1 MVWGVDNIIKT
12 IYNGLNFFEPFINYY
27 QGGGMFKRFSI
38 LWIMVASLAFSG
50 LACGDLTQN
59 GYQSSNSQE
68 KSKQKKR
75 QDEHKRP
82 EVKYGY
88 PESMP
93 DKTAFFVTVHDAL
106 NQPVEDAKIRVTF
119 YARDK
124 FGEEHPWGP
133 CLSNYT
139 HWEKTDHAGNAKFV
153 LPTVL
158 CYNFE
163 ANIEVKKSKYHGDSK
178 DRVEIDEGMKP
189 IKFRI
194 WSEKQWKNAN
204 GDCD

>member
-75 QDEHKRP
+75 QDEHQSRTPKSAYPSTPETNLAKNTRGAPACPTIPTGKKPTTPATPSLSYQLFFATTSRP
-82 EVKYGY
+82 TSRSKNPNTTVI
-88 PESMP
+88 P
-93 DKTAFFVTVHDAL
+93 KTVWKST
-106 NQPVEDAKIRVTF
+106 RV
-119 YARDK
+119 
-124 FGEEHPWGP
+124 
-133 CLSNYT
+133 
-139 HWEKTDHAGNAKFV
+139 
-153 LPTVL
+153 
-158 CYNFE
+158 
-163 ANIEVKKSKYHGDSK
+163 
-178 DRVEIDEGMKP
+178 
-189 IKFRI
+189 
-194 WSEKQWKNAN
+194 
-204 GDCD
+204 